1 MSRLTRHTKH
11 DDVVRVGSTR
21 TEQMPSCLAMTLTIK
36 KSRPGNF
43 RLELWFF
50 IADSGAVILIN
61 STVQLDSDWL
71 IDFLPVAFPCSDST
85 GTGLRLMNSQLL
97 TPEQNIVRRS
107 LLTWHHKTW
116 NWSRIIMNPAY
127 PHRHVWDETPWQHLV
142 FNAAI
147 IIGVKGHWC
156 CSYSFYKITTV
167 SFENTME

>member
-107 LLTWHHKTW
+107 LLT
-116 NWSRIIMNPAY
+116 
-127 PHRHVWDETPWQHLV
+127 
-142 FNAAI
+142 
-147 IIGVKGHWC
+147 
-156 CSYSFYKITTV
+156 
-167 SFENTME
+167 